1 MCSSLSFN
9 VQHVMNWS
17 LDFCRS
23 IMEKCSSPVLFSHND
38 LQEGKDWG
46 WGCVVI
52 KGIIGKHWSLVCVCY
67 ICALSNFLFNQ
78 LPLYQTSGMPYYTE
92 YVTCRLITFYFVLFF
107 YIFSSICV
115 SMYALALYTPLPATL
130 TPHPWNLKFFTLF
143 MLEGWFRSEHCWKPQ
158 SPCLF

>member
-1 MCSSLSFN
+1 MYNMSWIDLWTFVDPLWKSVHLLCYFLTMIYKKVRIEGGGVWWLKALLEN
-9 VQHVMNWS
+9 
-17 LDFCRS
+17 
-23 IMEKCSSPVLFSHND
+23 IEVLF
-38 LQEGKDWG
+38 
-46 WGCVVI
+46 VYVI
-52 KGIIGKHWSLVCVCY
+52 YG
-67 ICALSNFLFNQ
+67 CALSTFLFNQ

-92 YVTCRLITFYFVLFF
+92 YVTCRLIKFYFFF
-107 YIFSSICV
+107 FSSICV